1 MGQTG
6 LAGQNHLKMASGS
19 YDMGILRELS
29 RMEEEALQEIVRYI
43 NGGPALV
50 LMKTTHLLE
59 AIMFLMQG
67 GTSQTHQHEMLSKQQ
82 NLV

>member
-29 RMEEEALQEIVRYI
+29 RMEEEALQEIVRMFQ
-43 NGGPALV
+43 V
-50 LMKTTHLLE
+50 S
-59 AIMFLMQG
+59 AIR
-67 GTSQTHQHEMLSKQQ
+67 
-82 NLV
+82 